1 VKLSTPL
8 TEPSTLLGKLEQM
21 RDRLR
26 GSRMTLP
33 GDPCHDTQVHVAGLF
48 LRLHIEE
55 IIEAVRGKGE

>member
-1 VKLSTPL
+1 
-8 TEPSTLLGKLEQM
+8 
-21 RDRLR
+21 
-26 GSRMTLP
+26 MTLP